1 MSLYERA
8 QKTSNPNLTK
18 GQIASGNF
26 SLKTRPKNNLAILH
40 KQVQEII
47 SPDKLAEYMTNNPQR
62 AKSEIRNAANRC
74 FMSSK

>member
-18 GQIASGNF
+18 GQIANSGFVN
-26 SLKTRPKNNLAILH
+26 LKATKKSNLAILH

-47 SPDKLAEYMTNNPQR
+47 SPEKLAEFMTNNPQR
-62 AKSEIRNAANRC
+62 AKAEI
-74 FMSSK
+74 

>member
-18 GQIASGNF
+18 GQIAAGTFKNS
-26 SLKTRPKNNLAILH
+26 KTSKKSDLAVLH

-47 SPDKLAEYMTNNPQR
+47 SPEKLAEYMTNNPQR
-62 AKSEIRNAANRC
+62 AKAEI
-74 FMSSK
+74 

>member
-18 GQIASGNF
+18 GQIASLNYVKKNKNS
-26 SLKTRPKNNLAILH
+26 SLLTLLH

-47 SPDKLAEYMTNNPQR
+47 SPDKLAEYMSTNPQR
-62 AKSEIRNAANRC
+62 AKSEIYSAAYRC
-74 FMSSK
+74 FLNVN

>member
-18 GQIASGNF
+18 GQIANASFAN
-26 SLKTRPKNNLAILH
+26 SKTTKKSNLAILH

-47 SPDKLAEYMTNNPQR
+47 SPEKLAEFMTNNPQR
-62 AKSEIRNAANRC
+62 AKAEI
-74 FMSSK
+74 